1 LVILSP
7 TGVAKSC
14 ITVESQHGDPA
25 MTRNIGPADRTLR
38 LVLGAALIL
47 VALASGW
54 PAFQG
59 GLPRAMAVIAGVV
72 LMITAA
78 VRVCPLYTLLGM
90 RTCRR

>member
-1 LVILSP
+1 
-7 TGVAKSC
+7 
-14 ITVESQHGDPA
+14 
-25 MTRNIGPADRTLR
+25 MTRNIGLADRTLR

-47 VALASGW
+47 AALASGW

-59 GLPRAMAVIAGVV
+59 GLPRAAAIVAGVV
-72 LMITAA
+72 LMATAA

>member
-1 LVILSP
+1 
-7 TGVAKSC
+7 
-14 ITVESQHGDPA
+14 
-25 MTRNIGPADRTLR
+25 MTRNIGPVDRTLR
-38 LVLGAALIL
+38 LVLGVALIL

-59 GLPRAMAVIAGVV
+59 GLPRAVAIGAGVV

>member
-1 LVILSP
+1 
-7 TGVAKSC
+7 
-14 ITVESQHGDPA
+14 
-25 MTRNIGPADRTLR
+25 MTRNIGPVDRTLR

-59 GLPRAMAVIAGVV
+59 GLPRAVAIGAGVV

>member
-1 LVILSP
+1 
-7 TGVAKSC
+7 
-14 ITVESQHGDPA
+14 

-59 GLPRAMAVIAGVV
+59 GLLRAMAVIAGVV
-72 LMITAA
+72 LMLTAA